1 LPSLKGFF
9 ATRHHPGKRLG
20 PAALKD
26 RGKSADYTG
35 MKRFGLRAQLIIPGV
50 LSVAIPLGLVAGF
63 SWKQGRQTAAFT
75 ERETTRMVEEQF
87 THVVVGVVE
96 LARLAERQ
104 LDAQLRMQMRV
115 AEDHL
120 ARRGGVSLSTDS
132 LVEWRARDQFSGEE
146 RTMSLPRMLLGG
158 GIWTGQIAETDAEAP
173 LVDEIAGVTGGVATL
188 FQVMESGMLRVAT
201 TVRTAEGKRAIGT
214 FIPKVNPDG
223 KANAVTAFILAGN
236 AFVGRARVVGRWM
249 LTAYV
254 PLKGPGGEV
263 SGALFV
269 GLPEEAAFRQISSV
283 VGGMRIGANGHVD
296 VFNATGADR
305 GNPVILDAARAGDA
319 VDRDKA
325 ERALRDELIS
335 AALALPA
342 GESGTLRQG
351 AREMRFAYF
360 PAWDWVIAASAA
372 EEDIYRGSREIA
384 RNQRRDAVWILA
396 IAGGALLA
404 AGAAWLLIGVRI
416 SGKIRRLARSLTEGS
431 VQVAQASSQSS
442 KASQALADGAA
453 QQAAALEE
461 TGASLEEMSGMTLRN
476 AESARQARDAAT
488 EARESAERG
497 GRQMQTMVD
506 AMAAIQ
512 SASDAIAKMLKSIDE
527 IAFQTNILALN
538 AAVEAARA
546 GEAGA
551 GFSVVADEVRAL
563 ARRCA
568 SAARETAEK
577 IDDSVSKSGQGAK
590 ISGEAA
596 RSFTEILERVRH
608 LDLLVGEIATA
619 STEQSQGIDQLNT
632 AVSRMDRVTQAN
644 AAGAEEIAASSEQLS
659 AQSEELR
666 GAANGLMRMVDGGR
680 DRAV

>member
-1 LPSLKGFF
+1 
-9 ATRHHPGKRLG
+9 
-20 PAALKD
+20 
-26 RGKSADYTG
+26 
-35 MKRFGLRAQLIIPGV
+35 MKKFSLRAQLITIGL

-63 SWKQGRQTAAFT
+63 SWQQGRKTAAFT
-75 ERETTRMVEEQF
+75 ERETTRMVEDQF
-87 THVVVGVVE
+87 TRMVDGVVE
-96 LARLAERQ
+96 LVRLAERQ

-120 ARRGGVSLSTDS
+120 ARHGGVSLSTDS
-132 LVEWRARDQFSGEE
+132 LVEWTARNQFSGEE
-146 RTMSLPRMLLGG
+146 RATRLPRMLLGG
-158 GIWTGQIAETDAEAP
+158 KTWTGQISDTGAAVP

-188 FQVMESGMLRVAT
+188 FQVMEGGAGLLRTAT
-201 TVRTAEGKRAIGT
+201 TVQTAEGKRAIGT

-223 KANAVTAFILAGN
+223 KDNAVAASILAGKPY
-236 AFVGRARVVGRWM
+236 VGRAKVVGRWM

-254 PLKGPGGEV
+254 PLKGAGGDV
-263 SGALFV
+263 TGALFV
-269 GLPEEAAFRQISSV
+269 GLPEEAAFSQISSV
-283 VGGMRIGANGHVD
+283 VSGMKIGSTGRVD

-305 GNPVILDAARAGDA
+305 GNHVVRGGGGAGDA
-319 VDRDKA
+319 GTRDKA
-325 ERALRDELIS
+325 EQAFLDELIP

-342 GESGTLRQG
+342 GKPGALRQRDPAGEG
-351 AREMRFAYF
+351 AQGGIREVRFVYF

-372 EEDIYRGSREIA
+372 ADDIYGGSREIA
-384 RNQRRDAVWILA
+384 RNQKRDTVYILV
-396 IAGGALLA
+396 IAGAALLA
-404 AGAAWLLIGVRI
+404 AGGAWLLIGRRI
-416 SGKIRRLARSLTEGS
+416 SGKIRELAHSLTNGA

-461 TGASLEEMSGMTLRN
+461 TSASLEEMSGMTRRN
-476 AESARQARDAAT
+476 AESAQQAKDAAT
-488 EARESAERG
+488 QARESAEKG
-497 GRQMQTMVD
+497 SRQMQTMVD

-551 GFSVVADEVRAL
+551 GFAVVADEVRAL
-563 ARRCA
+563 AQRCA
-568 SAARETAEK
+568 SAARDTAEK
-577 IDDSVSKSGQGAK
+577 IDDSVSKSGQGAR

-608 LDLLVGEIATA
+608 LDHLVGEIATA
-619 STEQSQGIDQLNT
+619 STEQSQGIGQVNT
-632 AVSRMDRVTQAN
+632 AVSQMDKVTQAN
-644 AAGAEEIAASSEQLS
+644 AAGAEEIAAASEELS

-666 GAANGLMRMVDGGR
+666 NAADGLMLMVDGGR
-680 DRAV
+680 G